1 MAETITY
8 DAATDTVS
16 TEGSLT
22 EEEQDSLQVG
32 EQMMAEQEG
41 LLAGKYKS
49 PKDLEK
55 AYLELQKKQGEESG
69 LGKLDKETET
79 TEESTGIS
87 AEDFYSEDG
96 SVNYETAN
104 QVYGDQISKQ
114 FKDNNIDPFKMNE
127 YFMENDGQL
136 SDEMYGDLQKAG
148 FNQDMVDSYLKGVRE
163 SYGMAAQEAEAPVL
177 SDAEVAEVHSIAGGK
192 QGYEQLMAWA
202 SDNISDADA
211 KNFDEVIETGNKA
224 AVTFAVK
231 ALFGQ
236 YEDAV
241 GRDSTL
247 VTGKAA
253 SADVYKSMAQVVS
266 DMNDPRYDKDEAF
279 RDDVQEKLARSNLNM
294 IHSRKVTGLLMKL

>member
-1 MAETITY
+1 MGETITY

-22 EEEQDSLQVG
+22 ADEQDSLQVG
-32 EQMMAEQEG
+32 EQMIAEQEG

-69 LGKLDKETET
+69 LGKLDTET
-79 TEESTGIS
+79 TEETTEEQPQFTK
-87 AEDFYSEDG
+87 EDFYAEDG

-104 QVYGDQISKQ
+104 EVYGDQVTKQ
-114 FKDNNIDPFKMNE
+114 FKDNGIDPFKMNE
-127 YFMENDGQL
+127 YFVENNGTL
-136 SDEMYGDLQKAG
+136 TDEMYTDLNKAG
-148 FNQDMVDSYLKGVRE
+148 FNKTMVDSYLEGVRNQV
-163 SYGMAAQEAEAPVL
+163 GMEQAQVNEAPVL

-211 KNFDEVIETGNKA
+211 KNFDEVVETGNKA

-236 YEDAV
+236 YEAP
-241 GRDSTL
+241 
-247 VTGKAA
+247 
-253 SADVYKSMAQVVS
+253 ADVYRSMAQVVS
-266 DMNDPRYDKDEAF
+266 DMNDPRYDRDEAY
-279 RDDVQEKLARSNLNM
+279 RDDVQAKLQRSNL
-294 IHSRKVTGLLMKL
+294 KV

>member
-1 MAETITY
+1 MGETITY

-16 TEGSLT
+16 AEGTLT
-22 EEEQDSLQVG
+22 ADEQDSLQVG

-69 LGKLDKETET
+69 LEKLDTET
-79 TEESTGIS
+79 TEEVTEEQPQFTK
-87 AEDFYSEDG
+87 EDFYAEDG

-104 QVYGDQISKQ
+104 EVYGDQVTKQ
-114 FKDNNIDPFKMNE
+114 FKDNGIDPFKMNE
-127 YFMENDGQL
+127 YFVENNGTL
-136 SDEMYGDLQKAG
+136 TDEMYTDLNKAG
-148 FNQDMVDSYLKGVRE
+148 FNKTTVDAYLEGIRQQTGIEQVV
-163 SYGMAAQEAEAPVL
+163 EAPML
-177 SDAEVAEVHSIAGGK
+177 SETEVTEVHSIAGGK

-241 GRDSTL
+241 GRDSNL

-253 SADVYKSMAQVVS
+253 PADVYRNMAQVVS
-266 DMNDPRYDKDEAF
+266 DMNDPRYDKDEAY
-279 RDDVQEKLARSNLNM
+279 RDDVQEKLKRSNL
-294 IHSRKVTGLLMKL
+294 KV

>member
-1 MAETITY
+1 MGETITY

-22 EEEQDSLQVG
+22 AEEQDSLQVG

-55 AYLELQKKQGEESG
+55 AYLELQKKQGEESS
-69 LGKLDKETET
+69 LGKLDRET
-79 TEESTGIS
+79 TEEVTEEQPQFTK
-87 AEDFYSEDG
+87 EDFYTEDG
-96 SVNYETAN
+96 SVNYETAGEL
-104 QVYGDQISKQ
+104 YGEQITKQ
-114 FKDNNIDPFKMNE
+114 FSDNGIDPFKMNE
-127 YFMENDGQL
+127 YFMENNGTL
-136 SDEMYGDLQKAG
+136 SDEMYTELGTAG
-148 FNQDMVDSYLKGVRE
+148 FSKTMVDSYLAGVRNE
-163 SYGMAAQEAEAPVL
+163 VGYETPQVVEAPAL
-177 SDAEVAEVHSIAGGK
+177 TSDEVAEVHSIAGGK

-202 SDNISDADA
+202 SENMSDADA
-211 KNFDEVIETGNKA
+211 KNFDEVVETGNKA

-253 SADVYKSMAQVVS
+253 PADVYKSMAQVVS
-266 DMNDPRYDKDEAF
+266 DMNDPRYDRDEAY
-279 RDDVQEKLARSNLNM
+279 RDEVQEKLQRSNL
-294 IHSRKVTGLLMKL
+294 RV

>member
-1 MAETITY
+1 MGETITY

-22 EEEQDSLQVG
+22 ADEQDSLQVG
-32 EQMMAEQEG
+32 EQMIAEQEG

-69 LGKLDKETET
+69 LGKLDTET
-79 TEESTGIS
+79 TEEVTTEEPQFTQ
-87 AEDFYSEDG
+87 EDLYTEDG
-96 SVNYETAN
+96 SVNYDTAALAYGE
-104 QVYGDQISKQ
+104 QVTKQ
-114 FKDNNIDPFKMNE
+114 FKDNGIDPFKMNE
-127 YFMENDGQL
+127 YFVENNGTL
-136 SDEMYGDLQKAG
+136 SDEMYTDLNKAG
-148 FNQDMVDSYLKGVRE
+148 FNKAMVDAYLSGVRSEVGYE
-163 SYGMAAQEAEAPVL
+163 SAQVNEAPVL
-177 SDAEVAEVHSIAGGK
+177 SDAEVADVHSIAGGK

-211 KNFDEVIETGNKA
+211 KNFDEVVETGNKA

-236 YEDAV
+236 YEDAM

-247 VTGKAA
+247 IQGKK
-253 SADVYKSMAQVVS
+253 SAPSDVYRSMAQVVS
-266 DMNDPRYDKDEAF
+266 DMNDPRYDRDEAF
-279 RDDVQEKLARSNLNM
+279 RDDVQQKLARSNL
-294 IHSRKVTGLLMKL
+294 KV

>member
-1 MAETITY
+1 MGETITY

-22 EEEQDSLQVG
+22 ADEQDSLQVG
-32 EQMMAEQEG
+32 EKMIAEQEG

-55 AYLELQKKQGEESG
+55 AYLELQKKQGEQSG
-69 LGKLDKETET
+69 LGKLDQET
-79 TEESTGIS
+79 TEEETSEPDQLDPAT
-87 AEDFYSEDG
+87 FYTEDG
-96 SVNYETAN
+96 SVNYETATE
-104 QVYGDQISKQ
+104 VYGDQVTKQ
-114 FKDNNIDPFKMNE
+114 FKDNGIDPFKMNE
-127 YFMENDGQL
+127 YFVENNGTL
-136 SDEMYGDLQKAG
+136 NDEMYADLSKAG
-148 FNQDMVDSYLKGVRE
+148 FNKAMVDSYLEGVRSQVGFETAQTE
-163 SYGMAAQEAEAPVL
+163 SAPML

-211 KNFDEVIETGNKA
+211 KNFDEVVETGNKA

-253 SADVYKSMAQVVS
+253 PADVYRSMAQVVS
-266 DMNDPRYDKDEAF
+266 DMNDPRYDRDEAF
-279 RDDVQEKLARSNLNM
+279 RDDVQEKLARSNL
-294 IHSRKVTGLLMKL
+294 KV

>member
-1 MAETITY
+1 MGETITY

-22 EEEQDSLQVG
+22 ADEQDSLQVG
-32 EQMMAEQEG
+32 EQMIAEQEG

-55 AYLELQKKQGEESG
+55 AYLELQKKQGEQSG

-79 TEESTGIS
+79 IEESTGIS

-148 FNQDMVDSYLKGVRE
+148 FNKDMVDSYLKGVRE
-163 SYGMAAQEAEAPVL
+163 SYGMVAQEAEAPVL

-241 GRDSTL
+241 GRDSNL

-253 SADVYKSMAQVVS
+253 PADVYRSMAQVVS
-266 DMNDPRYDKDEAF
+266 DMNDPRYDRDEAF
-279 RDDVQEKLARSNLNM
+279 RDDVQAKLARSNL
-294 IHSRKVTGLLMKL
+294 KV

>member
-1 MAETITY
+1 MGETITY

-16 TEGSLT
+16 TEDNLT
-22 EEEQDSLQVG
+22 AEEQDSLQVG

-49 PKDLEK
+49 TKDLEK

-69 LGKLDKETET
+69 LSKLDKET
-79 TEESTGIS
+79 TEEVTEEQPQFTQ
-87 AEDFYSEDG
+87 EDFYTEDG

-104 QVYGDQISKQ
+104 EVYGDQVTKQ
-114 FKDNNIDPFKMNE
+114 FKDNGIDPFKMNE
-127 YFMENDGQL
+127 YFVENNGTL
-136 SDEMYGDLQKAG
+136 SEEMYTDLNKAG
-148 FNQDMVDSYLKGVRE
+148 FNKAMVDSYLEGVRKQVGIE
-163 SYGMAAQEAEAPVL
+163 QAQVDEAPVL
-177 SDAEVAEVHSIAGGK
+177 SDTEVAEVHSIAGGK

-236 YEDAV
+236 YEDAM

-247 VTGKAA
+247 IQGKQ
-253 SADVYKSMAQVVS
+253 SAPSDVYRSMAQVVS
-266 DMNDPRYDKDEAF
+266 DMNDPRYDRDEAY
-279 RDDVQEKLARSNLNM
+279 RDDVQAKLARSNL
-294 IHSRKVTGLLMKL
+294 KV

>member
-55 AYLELQKKQGEESG
+55 AYLELQKKQGEQSG

-148 FNQDMVDSYLKGVRE
+148 FNKDMVDSYLKGVRE
-163 SYGMAAQEAEAPVL
+163 SYGMAAQEAETPVL

-231 ALFGQ
+231 ALMGQ

-241 GRDSTL
+241 GRDSNL
-247 VTGKAA
+247 VTGRK
-253 SADVYKSMAQVVS
+253 SSPQDVYKSMAQVVS
-266 DMNDPRYDKDEAF
+266 DMSDPRYDKDEAF
-279 RDDVQEKLARSNLNM
+279 RDDVQEKLARSNL
-294 IHSRKVTGLLMKL
+294 KV

>member
-16 TEGSLT
+16 TESSLT

-32 EQMMAEQEG
+32 EQMIAEQEG

-55 AYLELQKKQGEESG
+55 AYLELQKKQGEQSG

-87 AEDFYSEDG
+87 AEDFYTEDG

-148 FNQDMVDSYLKGVRE
+148 FNKDMVDSYLKGVRE

-241 GRDSTL
+241 GRDSNL

-253 SADVYKSMAQVVS
+253 PADVYRSMAQVVS
-266 DMNDPRYDKDEAF
+266 DMNDPRYDRDEAF
-279 RDDVQEKLARSNLNM
+279 RDDVQAKLARSNL
-294 IHSRKVTGLLMKL
+294 KV

>member
-1 MAETITY
+1 MGETITY

-22 EEEQDSLQVG
+22 ADEQDSLQVG
-32 EQMMAEQEG
+32 EQMIAEQEG

-69 LGKLDKETET
+69 LGKLDTET
-79 TEESTGIS
+79 TEEVTTEEPQFTQ
-87 AEDFYSEDG
+87 EDFYTEDG
-96 SVNYETAN
+96 SVNYDTAALAYGE
-104 QVYGDQISKQ
+104 QVTKQ
-114 FKDNNIDPFKMNE
+114 FKDNGIDPFKMNE
-127 YFMENDGQL
+127 YFVENNGTL
-136 SDEMYGDLQKAG
+136 SDEMYTDLNKAG
-148 FNQDMVDSYLKGVRE
+148 FNKAMVDAYLSGVRSEVGYE
-163 SYGMAAQEAEAPVL
+163 SAQVNEAPVL
-177 SDAEVAEVHSIAGGK
+177 SDAEVADVHSIAGGK

-211 KNFDEVIETGNKA
+211 KNFDEVVETGNKA

-236 YEDAV
+236 YEDAM

-247 VTGKAA
+247 IQGKK
-253 SADVYKSMAQVVS
+253 SAPSDVYRSMAQVVS
-266 DMNDPRYDKDEAF
+266 DMNDPRYDKDEAY
-279 RDDVQEKLARSNLNM
+279 RDDVQAKLQRSNL
-294 IHSRKVTGLLMKL
+294 KV

>member
-1 MAETITY
+1 MGETITY

-22 EEEQDSLQVG
+22 ADEQDSLQVG
-32 EQMMAEQEG
+32 EQMIAEQEG

-211 KNFDEVIETGNKA
+211 KNFDEVVETGNKA

-241 GRDSTL
+241 GRDSNL

-253 SADVYKSMAQVVS
+253 PADTYKSMAQVVS
-266 DMNDPRYDKDEAF
+266 DMNDPRYDRDEAF
-279 RDDVQEKLARSNLNM
+279 RDDVQAKLARSNL
-294 IHSRKVTGLLMKL
+294 KV